1 VVHDNLLGIEVE
13 NSRNCAVIGNDA
25 HDNTF
30 GIFVDILPF
39 LQSSTQD
46 ATLVAFNSVNHNVR
60 DNTGD
65 PGDFLGML
73 PPGIGILIA
82 GGDRTT
88 VLSNQVRKNS
98 FAGIAVVSLC
108 LAFQLQNPDEPCPQ
122 LDVDPDS
129 DGNRILGNK
138 VLENGTLPVPPP
150 FDQMEAD
157 LFWDGTGKGNCW
169 SGNAFATSIP
179 SPLPACAK

>member
-1 VVHDNLLGIEVE
+1 M
-13 NSRNCAVIGNDA
+13 IGNDA
-25 HDNTF
+25 YKNTF

-46 ATLVAFNSVNHNVR
+46 ATLVAFNSVDRNDR
-60 DNTGD
+60 ENTGE
-65 PGDFLGML
+65 PGDFLGLL
-73 PPGIGILIA
+73 PPGIGILVA

-88 VLSNQVRKNS
+88 VLFNQVRDNS

-108 LAFQLQNPDEPCPQ
+108 LAFQLQNPGEPCPQ
-122 LDVDPDS
+122 LDVNPDP

-138 VLENGTLPVPPP
+138 VTGNGTLVVPPP

-157 LFWDGTGKGNCW
+157 LFWDGTGNGNCW
-169 SGNAFATSIP
+169 SGNAFTKSIP